1 MRGGTIFHFVTGG
14 IEVALEKA
22 REVAHGKDIRIGGG
36 VSTIRQFLQAGL
48 MDEMH
53 LALSPILLGSGEP
66 LFAGLDLP
74 QLGFTDTQVTYGEK
88 AAHAFLKK
96 K

>member
-1 MRGGTIFHFVTGG
+1 
-14 IEVALEKA
+14 
-22 REVAHGKDIRIGGG
+22 
-36 VSTIRQFLQAGL
+36 

-88 AAHAFLKK
+88 ATHAFLKK